1 MKIPELLCPAGSMEA
16 LKTALHFGAD
26 AVYGGMKRFGLR
38 AFAGNF
44 DEEQLKE
51 AVALCHAAGKKFY
64 LTMNVFPFDDQ
75 MDAFVETARIAHEI
89 GVDAAIVSDIG
100 AVVTLREQVPGLA
113 LHVSTQ
119 ASTVNTAA
127 VKHYQALGCERVILA
142 RETSIERIGSM
153 IAKLNGVEVRQS
165 LTSDSDCGQSPSE
178 AGGRIQR
185 TPAGMEIETFVHG
198 AACMAYSGRCLL
210 SAAMVGRSGNQG
222 ECAQPCRWQYH
233 VVEEKRP
240 GEYWPVC
247 EDGNGTYIFSAKDL
261 CLMPVLPQLIEAG
274 VASLKIEGRM
284 KTEYY
289 VATVTAAYRR
299 ALDLYAQSP
308 AAFAAE
314 LSALMSELSCASHR
328 DSDTGFALDKP
339 QEPGG
344 AEGFH
349 QDREYIAR
357 AIADS
362 RAGEQARFLLKNRFH
377 AGDDLELLTPSGVK
391 DVRAVPFLREK
402 TGETVDTLGI
412 GGEIIAMQVEH
423 DVCAGDILRGEVR
436 NHRR

>member
-1 MKIPELLCPAGSMEA
+1 MKKVELLCPAGSMEA

-44 DEEQLKE
+44 DEEQLRE

-75 MDAFVETARIAHEI
+75 MDDFVQTARIAHEI

-100 AVVTLREQVPGLA
+100 AVVTLREKVPGLT

-127 VKHYQALGCERVILA
+127 VKHYQSLGCERVILA
-142 RETSIERIGSM
+142 RETSIERMRNM
-153 IAKLNGVEVRQS
+153 ISQLDDV
-165 LTSDSDCGQSPSE
+165 
-178 AGGRIQR
+178 
-185 TPAGMEIETFVHG
+185 EIETFVHG

-210 SAAMVGRSGNQG
+210 SAVMVGRSGNQG

-233 VVEEKRP
+233 VVEEKRA
-240 GEYWPVC
+240 GEYLPVC
-247 EDGNGTYIFSAKDL
+247 EDDNGTYIFSAKDL

-274 VASLKIEGRM
+274 VASLKVEGRM

-299 ALDLYAQSP
+299 ALDLYAESP
-308 AAFAAE
+308 AAFEAALPSLMTE
-314 LSALMSELSCASHR
+314 LACASHR

-339 QEPGG
+339 QNPGG

-362 RAGEQARFLLKNRFH
+362 RAGENARFLLKNRFH
-377 AGDDLELLTPSGVK
+377 AGDDLELLTPDGVK
-391 DVRAVPFLREK
+391 QIKAVPFLREK
-402 TGETVDTLGI
+402 TGEVVDTLGV
-412 GGEIIAMQVEH
+412 GGEIIAMQLDC
-423 DVCAGDILRGEVR
+423 DVRTGDILRGEVR

>member
-1 MKIPELLCPAGSMEA
+1 MKKLPELLCPAGTMEA

-44 DEEQLKE
+44 DEAQLRE

-75 MDAFVETARIAHEI
+75 MDDFVETARIAHDI

-100 AVVTLREQVPGLA
+100 AVVTLREKVPDLA

-127 VKHYQALGCERVILA
+127 VKHYQQLGCERVILA
-142 RETSIERIGSM
+142 RETSIERIGKM
-153 IAKLNGVEVRQS
+153 IENLG
-165 LTSDSDCGQSPSE
+165 
-178 AGGRIQR
+178 
-185 TPAGMEIETFVHG
+185 GMEIETFVHG

-247 EDGNGTYIFSAKDL
+247 EDDNGTYIFSAKDL

-299 ALDLYAQSP
+299 ALDLYAESP
-308 AAFAAE
+308 EVFEAE
-314 LSALMSELSCASHR
+314 LPALMAELACASHR

-339 QEPGG
+339 QNPGG

-362 RAGEQARFLLKNRFH
+362 RAGENARFLMKNRFH
-377 AGDDLELLTPSGVK
+377 AGDALELLTPSGVK
-391 DVRAVPFLREK
+391 AVKAVPFLREK
-402 TGETVDTLGI
+402 TGEMVDTLGV
-412 GGEIIAMQVEH
+412 GGEIIAMQVTC
-423 DVCAGDILRGEVR
+423 DVCTGDILRGEVR

>member
-1 MKIPELLCPAGSMEA
+1 MKDKMGRTPLPELLCPAGSMEA

-44 DEEQLKE
+44 DEAQLRE

-75 MDAFVETARIAHEI
+75 MDDFVETARIAHDI

-100 AVVTLREQVPGLA
+100 AVVTLREKVPDLA

-127 VKHYQALGCERVILA
+127 VKHYQQLGCERVILA
-142 RETSIERIGSM
+142 RETSIERIGKM
-153 IAKLNGVEVRQS
+153 IENLG
-165 LTSDSDCGQSPSE
+165 
-178 AGGRIQR
+178 
-185 TPAGMEIETFVHG
+185 GMEIETFVHG

-247 EDGNGTYIFSAKDL
+247 EDDNGTYIFSAKDL

-299 ALDLYAQSP
+299 ALDLYAKSP
-308 AAFAAE
+308 EIFEAE
-314 LSALMSELSCASHR
+314 LPALMAELACASHR

-339 QEPGG
+339 QNPGG

-362 RAGEQARFLLKNRFH
+362 RAGENARFLLKNRFH
-377 AGDDLELLTPSGVK
+377 AGDALELLTPSGVK
-391 DVRAVPFLREK
+391 AVKAVPFLREK
-402 TGETVDTLGI
+402 TGEMLDTLGI
-412 GGEIIAMQVEH
+412 GGEVIAMQVDC
-423 DVCAGDILRGEVR
+423 DVHAGDILRGEVR

>member
-1 MKIPELLCPAGSMEA
+1 MEA

-44 DEEQLKE
+44 DEMQLRE

-75 MDAFVETARIAHEI
+75 MADFVETARIASEI

-100 AVVTLREQVPGLA
+100 AVVTLRGQVPQLP

-127 VKHYQALGCERVILA
+127 VKHYQQLGCERVILA
-142 RETSIERIGSM
+142 REVSIERAKRM
-153 IAKLNGVEVRQS
+153 IAQL
-165 LTSDSDCGQSPSE
+165 D
-178 AGGRIQR
+178 
-185 TPAGMEIETFVHG
+185 GMEIETFVHG

-210 SAAMVGRSGNQG
+210 SAALVGRSGNQG

-233 VVEEKRP
+233 VVEQKRP
-240 GEYWPVC
+240 GEYLPVS
-247 EDGNGTYIFSAKDL
+247 EDENGTYIFSAKDL
-261 CLMPVLPQLIEAG
+261 CLMPLLPELIGAG
-274 VASLKIEGRM
+274 IASLKIEGRM

-308 AAFAAE
+308 EAFKAE
-314 LSALMSELSCASHR
+314 LPAFMQELACACHR
-328 DSDTGFALDKP
+328 DSDTGFAIDHP
-339 QEPGG
+339 AQPGG

-349 QDREYIAR
+349 QDREFIAR
-357 AIADS
+357 AVEDA
-362 RAGEQARFLLKNRFH
+362 APGVPARFLLKNRFH
-377 AGDDLELLTPSGVK
+377 AGDVLELLTPEGVK
-391 DVRAVPFLREK
+391 AFAAVPFLREK
-402 TGETVDTLGI
+402 TGDVVDTLGI
-412 GGEIIAMQVEH
+412 GGEIIAMVTPHQVR
-423 DVCAGDILRGEVR
+423 AGDILRGEVR
-436 NHRR
+436 NHRK

>member
-1 MKIPELLCPAGSMEA
+1 MKNETSRKLPELLCPAGTMEA

-75 MDAFVETARIAHEI
+75 MDDYVETARIAHDI

-100 AVVTLREQVPGLA
+100 AVVTLREKVPGLA

-127 VKHYQALGCERVILA
+127 VKHYQQLGCERVILA
-142 RETSIERIGSM
+142 RETSIERIGKM
-153 IAKLNGVEVRQS
+153 ISS
-165 LTSDSDCGQSPSE
+165 L
-178 AGGRIQR
+178 
-185 TPAGMEIETFVHG
+185 AGMEIETFVHG

-247 EDGNGTYIFSAKDL
+247 EDDNGTYIFSAKDL
-261 CLMPVLPQLIEAG
+261 CLMPVLPQLIQAG

-299 ALDLYAQSP
+299 ALDLYAENP
-308 AAFAAE
+308 AAFEAALPALMAE
-314 LSALMSELSCASHR
+314 LQCASHR
-328 DSDTGFALDKP
+328 DSDTGFALERP
-339 QEPGG
+339 QQPGG

-349 QDREYIAR
+349 QDREFIAR
-357 AIADS
+357 AVADS
-362 RAGEQARFLLKNRFH
+362 GAGENARFLLKNRFH
-377 AGDDLELLTPSGVK
+377 AGDDLELLTPNGVLAVK
-391 DVRAVPFLREK
+391 AVPFLREK
-402 TGETVDTLGI
+402 TGEIVDTLGI
-412 GGEIIAMQVEH
+412 GGEIIAMQVSH
-423 DVCAGDILRGEVR
+423 AVHAGDILRGEVR

>member
-1 MKIPELLCPAGSMEA
+1 MKKVELLCPAGSMEA

-44 DEEQLKE
+44 DEGQLRE

-75 MDAFVETARIAHEI
+75 MDDFVETARIAHQI

-100 AVVTLREQVPGLA
+100 AVVTLREKVPGLA

-127 VKHYQALGCERVILA
+127 VKHYQMLGCERVILA
-142 RETSIERIGSM
+142 RETSIERMRNM
-153 IAKLNGVEVRQS
+153 ISRLDGV
-165 LTSDSDCGQSPSE
+165 
-178 AGGRIQR
+178 
-185 TPAGMEIETFVHG
+185 EIETFVHG

-240 GEYWPVC
+240 GEYLPVC
-247 EDGNGTYIFSAKDL
+247 EDDNGTYIFSAKDL
-261 CLMPVLPQLIEAG
+261 CLMPALPQLIEAG

-299 ALDLYAQSP
+299 ALDLYAESP
-308 AAFAAE
+308 AAFEAALPSLMAE
-314 LSALMSELSCASHR
+314 LACASHR
-328 DSDTGFALDKP
+328 DSDTGFALERP
-339 QEPGG
+339 QQPGG

-349 QDREYIAR
+349 QEREYIAR

-362 RAGEQARFLLKNRFH
+362 RAGENAHFLLKNRFH
-377 AGDDLELLTPSGVK
+377 AGDDLELLTPDGVK
-391 DVRAVPFLREK
+391 QIKAVPFLREK
-402 TGETVDTLGI
+402 TGEMVDTLGV
-412 GGEIIAMQVEH
+412 GGEIIAMQLDC
-423 DVCAGDILRGEVR
+423 DVRTGDILRGEVR

>member
-1 MKIPELLCPAGSMEA
+1 MKKETSRKIPELLCPAGTMDA

-44 DEEQLKE
+44 DENQLRE
-51 AVALCHAAGKKFY
+51 AVTLCHAKGKKFY

-75 MDAFVETARIAHEI
+75 MDDFVETARIAHEI
-89 GVDAAIVSDIG
+89 GVDAAIVSDLG
-100 AVVTLREQVPGLA
+100 AVVTLREAVPGLA

-127 VKHYQALGCERVILA
+127 VKHYQQLGCERVILA
-142 RETSIERIGSM
+142 RETSIERIGNM
-153 IAKLNGVEVRQS
+153 ISQLEN
-165 LTSDSDCGQSPSE
+165 
-178 AGGRIQR
+178 
-185 TPAGMEIETFVHG
+185 MEIETFVHG

-240 GEYWPVC
+240 GEYLPVC
-247 EDGNGTYIFSAKDL
+247 EDDNGTYVFSAKDL
-261 CLMPVLPQLIEAG
+261 CLMPVLPQLIGAG
-274 VASLKIEGRM
+274 VSSLKIEGRM

-299 ALDLYAQSP
+299 ALDLYAESP
-308 AAFAAE
+308 EAFAAE
-314 LSALMSELSCASHR
+314 LPALLAELACASHR

-339 QEPGG
+339 EVPGG

-362 RAGEQARFLLKNRFH
+362 KAGESARFLLKNRFH
-377 AGDDLELLTPSGVK
+377 AGDDLELLTPDGVK
-391 DVRAVPFLREK
+391 RFKAVPFLREK
-402 TGETVDTLGI
+402 TGEMLDTLGI
-412 GGEIIAMQVEH
+412 GGEIIAMQVDC
-423 DVCAGDILRGEVR
+423 DVHAGDILRGEVR

>member
-1 MKIPELLCPAGSMEA
+1 MMKIPELLCPAGSMEA

-44 DEEQLKE
+44 DEEQLRE
-51 AVALCHAAGKKFY
+51 AVALCHAKGKKFY

-75 MDAFVETARIAHEI
+75 MDDFVETARIAHAI

-100 AVVTLREQVPGLA
+100 AVVTLREAVPGLA

-127 VKHYQALGCERVILA
+127 VKHYQQLGCERVILA
-142 RETSIERIGSM
+142 RETSIERTANM
-153 IAKLNGVEVRQS
+153 ISNLDGV
-165 LTSDSDCGQSPSE
+165 
-178 AGGRIQR
+178 
-185 TPAGMEIETFVHG
+185 EIETFVHG

-247 EDGNGTYIFSAKDL
+247 EDDNGTYIFSAKDL

-274 VASLKIEGRM
+274 VSSLKIEGRM

-308 AAFAAE
+308 AAFEAE
-314 LSALMSELSCASHR
+314 LPALLAELSCASHR
-328 DSDTGFALDKP
+328 DSDTGFMLGKP
-339 QEPGG
+339 EQPGG

-349 QDREYIAR
+349 QEREYIAR

-362 RAGEQARFLLKNRFH
+362 RAGVLARFQLKNRFR
-377 AGDDLELLTPSGVK
+377 AGDALELLTPSGVK
-391 DVRAVPFLREK
+391 QVAAVPFLREK
-402 TGETVDTLGI
+402 TGETVDTLGV

-423 DVCAGDILRGEVR
+423 DVQAGDILRGEVR

>member
-1 MKIPELLCPAGSMEA
+1 MKKDTGRRPLPELLCPAGTMEA

-44 DEEQLKE
+44 DENQLRE
-51 AVALCHAAGKKFY
+51 AVALCHAKWKKFY

-75 MDAFVETARIAHEI
+75 MDDFVETARIAHEI
-89 GVDAAIVSDIG
+89 GVDAAIVSDLG
-100 AVVTLREQVPGLA
+100 AVVTLREAVPGLA

-127 VKHYQALGCERVILA
+127 VKHYQQLGCERVILA
-142 RETSIERIGSM
+142 RETSIERIGKMTEQLS
-153 IAKLNGVEVRQS
+153 N
-165 LTSDSDCGQSPSE
+165 
-178 AGGRIQR
+178 
-185 TPAGMEIETFVHG
+185 MEIETFVHG

-240 GEYWPVC
+240 GEYLPVC
-247 EDGNGTYIFSAKDL
+247 EDDNGTYIFSAKDL

-274 VASLKIEGRM
+274 VSSLKIEGRM

-299 ALDLYAQSP
+299 ALDLYAESP
-308 AAFAAE
+308 EAFAAE
-314 LSALMSELSCASHR
+314 LPALLAELACASHR

-339 QEPGG
+339 EVPGG

-362 RAGEQARFLLKNRFH
+362 KAGESARFLLKNRFH
-377 AGDDLELLTPSGVK
+377 AGDDLELLTPDGVK
-391 DVRAVPFLREK
+391 RFKAVPFLREK
-402 TGETVDTLGI
+402 TGEMLDTLGI
-412 GGEIIAMQVEH
+412 GGEVIAMQVDC
-423 DVCAGDILRGEVR
+423 DVHAGDILRGEVR

>member
-1 MKIPELLCPAGSMEA
+1 MKKKMGRRPPELLSPAGSMEA
-16 LKTALHFGAD
+16 LKAALHFGAD

-44 DEEQLKE
+44 DENQLKE
-51 AVALCHAAGKKFY
+51 AVELCHAAGKKFY

-75 MDAFVETARIAHEI
+75 MDDFVETARIAHAI

-100 AVVTLREQVPGLA
+100 AVVTLREQVPELP
-113 LHVSTQ
+113 LHISTQ

-142 RETSIERIGSM
+142 RETSIERMRSM
-153 IAKLNGVEVRQS
+153 ISHLDGIEV
-165 LTSDSDCGQSPSE
+165 
-178 AGGRIQR
+178 
-185 TPAGMEIETFVHG
+185 ETFVHG

-247 EDGNGTYIFSAKDL
+247 EDDNGTYIFSAKDL

-299 ALDLYAQSP
+299 ALDMYAQSP
-308 AAFAAE
+308 EAFTEALPALMAE
-314 LSALMSELSCASHR
+314 LACASHR

-349 QDREYIAR
+349 QEREYIAR
-357 AIADS
+357 AVQSS

-377 AGDDLELLTPSGVK
+377 AGDDLELLTPGGVK
-391 DVRAVPFLREK
+391 PVKAVPFLREK
-402 TGETVDTLGI
+402 TGEMVDTLGV
-412 GGEIIAMQVEH
+412 GGEIVAMQV
-423 DVCAGDILRGEVR
+423 DCNVCEGDILRGQVR